1 MLDIIDKAKQEPS
14 SESLTAKD
22 LCKNSSRASAVFS
35 MFGLLLQGAGIVVIF
50 IYIYM
55 EGAWK
60 FGLLYAVSVLFVSVR
75 YWENF
80 MHMGNEKSR
89 FFPRIKFE
97 YQRGRT
103 KVTCIANLWKIILT
117 FIAVIAIFAIRAN
130 DSTAGFKSLFDNGS
144 SMLRTVFGER
154 VLGDD
159 LTCQMKVPFIVAIVN
174 ILCEYF
180 CYKAAKTSC
189 VIYSQI
195 PCFSFPVFVLPF
207 VSTLTLVG
215 LMSRP
220 DILKFDS
227 CDLLFSEWCLT
238 NGIVELGEQC
248 MLLIIAF
255 VLLYVSIGLITRHVW
270 KGHGYKHGETAR

>member
-1 MLDIIDKAKQEPS
+1 MLDIIDKALQERRK
-14 SESLTAKD
+14 EKFTAKD
-22 LCKNSSRASAVFS
+22 LCKDSSRVSVF
-35 MFGLLLQGAGIVVIF
+35 FPILGLILQVSGIIVIAIYTNKAWLAG
-50 IYIYM
+50 
-55 EGAWK
+55 
-60 FGLLYAVSVLFVSVR
+60 LYVVSVLCVSVK

-80 MHMGNEKSR
+80 LRMGNEKSTLL
-89 FFPRIKFE
+89 PRIKFE

-103 KVTCIANLWKIILT
+103 KVTCIANLWKITLT
-117 FIAVIAIFAIRAN
+117 FIVVIVIFAFRAT

-174 ILCEYF
+174 ILCEYL

-189 VIYSQI
+189 VIYSQK
-195 PCFSFPVFVLPF
+195 PCFSFPVYFLPIVTTF
-207 VSTLTLVG
+207 TLVG

-238 NGIVELGEQC
+238 NGVVKLGDKC
-248 MLLIIAF
+248 FLLVIAF
-255 VLLYVSIGLITRHVW
+255 VLLYISIGLITRHVW
-270 KGHGYKHGETAR
+270 KHHGYKHGETAR